1 MDKTASQHA
10 KEGKEQEPTRLSLTR
25 HYPVTPDKI
34 WRAWTEP
41 QALSQ
46 WFGSG
51 QPGSVT
57 AAEFDLQVGGRFRI
71 AFTGNKGESHECAG
85 VYQEVQ
91 PFSRL
96 VFSFFWKSTPDR
108 VSRVTMVLSPDGSGT
123 ELCFEHDRFFDAQ
136 ARDNH
141 LGGWTQMLGQ
151 LGHFLAQ

>member
-1 MDKTASQHA
+1 MDKAQNQGTNDKADDS
-10 KEGKEQEPTRLSLTR
+10 TRLSLNR
-25 HYPVTPDKI
+25 HYPVTPEKI
-34 WRAWTEP
+34 WRAWTDP

-71 AFTGNKGESHECAG
+71 AFTGNKGESNECAG

-96 VFSFFWKSTPDR
+96 VFSFFWKSTPER
-108 VSRVTMVLSPDGSGT
+108 VSRVTMVLTPDDKGT
-123 ELCFEHDRFFDAQ
+123 RLDFVHDRFFDTQ

-141 LGGWTQMLGQ
+141 RGGWTQMLGQ
-151 LGHFLAQ
+151 LGDFLDH

>member
-1 MDKTASQHA
+1 MDTTPGAQENKTDES
-10 KEGKEQEPTRLSLTR
+10 TRLSLTR

-34 WRAWTEP
+34 WHAWTDP
-41 QALSQ
+41 QALRH

-57 AAEFDLQVGGRFRI
+57 TAEFDLQVGGRFRI
-71 AFTGNKGESHECAG
+71 AFTGNKGESNECAG

-96 VFSFFWKSTPDR
+96 AFSFFWKSTPER
-108 VSRVTMVLSPDGSGT
+108 VSRVTMVLTPDGKGT
-123 ELCFEHDRFFDAQ
+123 TLDFVHDRFFDPQ

-151 LGHFLAQ
+151 LGNFLDH